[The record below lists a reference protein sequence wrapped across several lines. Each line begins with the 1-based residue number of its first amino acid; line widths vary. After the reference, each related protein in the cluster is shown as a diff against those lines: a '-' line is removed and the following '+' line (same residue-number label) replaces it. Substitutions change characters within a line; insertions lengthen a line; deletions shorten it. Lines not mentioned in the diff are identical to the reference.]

1 MENNEKKVQL
11 GDGVWDNA
19 KTEINAESTKL
30 ITKLINVVF
39 GYIGQKIDKLP
50 EAIQQMEN
58 RPETTQEIMKM
69 WSDSLSEQGL
79 ISGGYAGLPDE
90 LLIHNFHQDG
100 YLAGLYAGYALALVA
115 MADNAVQ
122 KESII
127 AVRDAMRPN
136 LLGHSY
142 EERSEFTGL
151 LKDEKYEW
159 INKEK

>member
-11 GDGVWDNA
+11 GDGVLDAA
-19 KTEINAESTKL
+19 KTEINDRAATTARNLVKIFFDYL
-30 ITKLINVVF
+30 D
-39 GYIGQKIDKLP
+39 QKVKELP
-50 EAIQQMEN
+50 DAIQQLKN

-69 WSDSLSEQGL
+69 WSDSLSAQGL
-79 ISGGYAGLPDE
+79 IPSGYAGLPDE

-122 KESII
+122 KETII
-127 AVRDAMRPN
+127 AVRNAMRPN
-136 LLGHSY
+136 LLGHTY
-142 EERSEFTGL
+142 ENSNEFTDL

>member
-11 GDGVWDNA
+11 GDGVLDVV
-19 KTEINAESTKL
+19 KTEFNAESKKL
-30 ITKLINVVF
+30 ITKLINAVF
-39 GYIGQKIDKLP
+39 GYIEQKIDELP
-50 EAIQQMEN
+50 DTIQQLKN

-69 WSDSLSEQGL
+69 WSDSLSAQGL
-79 ISGGYAGLPDE
+79 IPSGYAGLPDE

-122 KESII
+122 KETVI
-127 AVRDAMRPN
+127 AVRNAMRPN

-142 EERSEFTGL
+142 EERSEFTDL